1 MIPVKL
7 SAPAAIFY
15 NGGMR
20 KRFVIHEHHATNL
33 HWDLRLEMGVVY
45 RSWAVPKGP
54 SRDPSVK
61 RLAVAVGDH
70 SIEYGSFE
78 GTIPPGKYG
87 AGEVRIWD
95 DGKYE
100 TASDPEEQMRNGKI
114 VFTFYGLK
122 LRGEFALVRLANDEK
137 NWLLIKAND
146 HFADVEWKLETV
158 LEPKKSRKKLSLL
171 ARQRGNKS

>member
-1 MIPVKL
+1 
-7 SAPAAIFY
+7 
-15 NGGMR
+15 MR

-33 HWDLRLEMGVVY
+33 HWDLRLEMGEVFKS
-45 RSWAVPKGP
+45 RAVPKGP
-54 SRDPSVK
+54 SKNPSDK

-70 SIEYGSFE
+70 SIVYGDFE
-78 GTIPPGKYG
+78 GTIAEGKYG

-95 DGKYE
+95 NGKYE
-100 TASDPEEQMRNGKI
+100 TASDPGEQMRNGKI

-122 LRGEFALVRLANDEK
+122 LRGEYALVRLANDDK

-158 LEPKKSRKKLSLL
+158 LKPKKARKKVSLL
-171 ARQRGNKS
+171 ARQRGEKS